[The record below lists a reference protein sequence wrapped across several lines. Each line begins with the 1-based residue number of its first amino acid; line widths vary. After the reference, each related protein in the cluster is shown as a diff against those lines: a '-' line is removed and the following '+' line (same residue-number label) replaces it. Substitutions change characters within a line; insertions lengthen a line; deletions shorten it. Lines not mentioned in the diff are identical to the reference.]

1 MSAKKEINKEKSN
14 CGIIIFQKMTNGGI
28 LLAFVRRKMAFSYEG
43 TANASV
49 NSLCRK
55 DRTPERLTVGL
66 R

>member
-1 MSAKKEINKEKSN
+1 MSEKEEINKEKSN

-28 LLAFVRRKMAFSYEG
+28 LSAFVRRKMAFSYEG
-43 TANASV
+43 TTNASV
-49 NSLCRK
+49 NSLYRK